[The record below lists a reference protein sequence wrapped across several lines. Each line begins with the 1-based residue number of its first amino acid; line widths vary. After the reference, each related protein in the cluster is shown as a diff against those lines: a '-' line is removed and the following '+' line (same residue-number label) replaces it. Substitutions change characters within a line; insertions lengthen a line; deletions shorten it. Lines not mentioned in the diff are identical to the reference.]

1 MSRAGKLLECSRTGA
16 GLASL
21 WYGSRASAACD
32 AGPCPGGVAAG
43 LFSLGG
49 VRGCALVTRGRLQG
63 GVQGASEGDA
73 VAYFL
78 ALDASEK
85 EEKHRQSG

>member
-1 MSRAGKLLECSRTGA
+1 LR
-16 GLASL
+16 
-21 WYGSRASAACD
+21 YDSRASTACN

-43 LFSLGG
+43 LFILGG
-49 VRGCALVTRGRLQG
+49 VRGWALIMRGRLQG

-73 VAYFL
+73 VVCFL
-78 ALDASEK
+78 TLDARGK

>member
-1 MSRAGKLLECSRTGA
+1 MGA
-16 GLASL
+16 GLATL
-21 WYGSRASAACD
+21 RYGSRASTACD